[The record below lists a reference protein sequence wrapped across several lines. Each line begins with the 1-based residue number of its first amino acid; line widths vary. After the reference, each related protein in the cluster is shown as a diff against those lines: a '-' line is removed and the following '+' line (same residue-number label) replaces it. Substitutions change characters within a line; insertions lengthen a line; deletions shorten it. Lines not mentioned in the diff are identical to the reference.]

1 MSVDLSKLQ
10 DEKRLLLT
18 VPLRPIQG
26 NRFQPTGFPDL
37 GAATFNAPMLEGDAA
52 ACLLVESAQSMANRM
67 ELTIWDS
74 GNNELKDFAKGL
86 SYVRV
91 VTEDTKHLTSSIEE
105 AHRLN
110 SVYIENPND
119 KNPEKFHKQ
128 LAQEMEYSEKN
139 PINRRKFVE
148 TVFKYDVNSLLHGVF
163 LESIGGRLRIAR
175 ALSAFIEAEE
185 VEVVASGGVKNDYI
199 QPGTEKGSERTAA
212 EGFGNVPY
220 PREEYAAKKIN
231 AYFNLDVSQI
241 RGYGLDAEAEKL
253 LILLGLYKIRALLDD
268 DLRLRTACDFEVK
281 KEVEPL
287 TATRPDAF
295 PLPELKD
302 LKSAI
307 TPLVAKF
314 KHQEKSGDEGAE
326 GEPKLRFAQGTKDD
340 KPGVT
345 EVTYK
350 FK

>member
-1 MSVDLSKLQ
+1 MSFDLSKLQ

-26 NRFQPTGFPDL
+26 NSFQPTGFPDL

-52 ACLLVESAQSMANRM
+52 ACLLVESPQSMANRM

-74 GNNELKDFAKGL
+74 GKNKLKDFAKGL

-91 VTEDTKHLTSSIEE
+91 VTEESEHLTSSIEE

-110 SVYIENPND
+110 SVYIENGND
-119 KNPEKFHKQ
+119 KKFHQQ
-128 LAQEMEYSEKN
+128 LAKEMEYSEKN
-139 PINRRKFVE
+139 PINRKKFVE
-148 TVFKYDVNSLLHGVF
+148 TVFTYDVNSLLHGVF

-185 VEVVASGGVKNDYI
+185 VEVVASGGVKNDHV

-231 AYFNLDVSQI
+231 AYFNLDISQI
-241 RGYGLDAEAEKL
+241 RGYGLDADAEEL

-268 DLRLRTACDFEVK
+268 DLRLRTRCDFV
-281 KEVEPL
+281 VDSDSI
-287 TATRPDAF
+287 TAERPTWF
-295 PLPELKD
+295 EL
-302 LKSAI
+302 
-307 TPLVAKF
+307 
-314 KHQEKSGDEGAE
+314 
-326 GEPKLRFAQGTKDD
+326 PKLSELESKLKGEKGAISKCKSKFAGKD
-340 KPGVT
+340 GVT

>member
-1 MSVDLSKLQ
+1 MPVDLSSLN
-10 DEKRLLLT
+10 DEKRILLT

-37 GAATFNAPMLEGDAA
+37 GAATFNAPMLDGDAA
-52 ACLLVESAQSMANRM
+52 ACLLVESPQSMANRL
-67 ELTIWDS
+67 ELTIWDA
-74 GNNELKDFAKGL
+74 GNNEIKDFAKGM

-91 VTEDTKHLTSSIEE
+91 VTESGGYLTSSIEE

-110 SVYIENPND
+110 SVYIENGND
-119 KNPEKFHKQ
+119 KKFHRL
-128 LAQEMEYSEKN
+128 LAEEMEYSEKN
-139 PINRRKFVE
+139 PINRKKFVE

-185 VEVVASGGVKNDYI
+185 VEVVASGGVKNDHV
-199 QPGTEKGSERTAA
+199 QPGTERGSERTAA

-231 AYFNLDVSQI
+231 AYFSLDVSQI
-241 RGYGLDAEAEKL
+241 RGYGLGDDAEKL

-268 DLRLRTACDFEVK
+268 DLRLRTACDFV
-281 KEVEPL
+281 VDSDTI
-287 TATRPDAF
+287 TADRPTSFD
-295 PLPELKD
+295 LPELAALVSD
-302 LKSAI
+302 VKSAI
-307 TPLVAKF
+307 AKC
-314 KHQEKSGDEGAE
+314 KSKFGGDEGIS
-326 GEPKLRFAQGTKDD
+326 
-340 KPGVT
+340 

-350 FK
+350 LK

>member
-1 MSVDLSKLQ
+1 MSIDLSTLQ

-18 VPLRPIQG
+18 IPLRPVQG

-37 GAATFNAPMLEGDAA
+37 GAATFNAPMLEGDST
-52 ACLLVESAQSMANRM
+52 ACLLVESPQSMANRM

-74 GNNELKDFAKGL
+74 GKNELKDFAKGL

-91 VTEDTKHLTSSIEE
+91 VTEKEDYLTSSIEE

-110 SVYIENPND
+110 SVYIENGNG
-119 KNPEKFHKQ
+119 KEFHKQ
-128 LAQEMEYSEKN
+128 LAKEMEYSEKN
-139 PINRRKFVE
+139 PINRKKFVD

-185 VEVVASGGVKNDYI
+185 VEVVASGGVKNDHV
-199 QPGTEKGSERTAA
+199 QPGTKKGSERTAA

-231 AYFNLDVSQI
+231 AYFNLDMSQI
-241 RGYGLDAEAEKL
+241 RGYGLEADAEQL
-253 LILLGLYKIRALLDD
+253 LILLGLYKIRTLLDD
-268 DLRLRTACDFEVK
+268 NLRLRTACDFTV
-281 KEVEPL
+281 VSDSV
-287 TATRPDAF
+287 TADRPQSF
-295 PLPELKD
+295 ELPERSELENDLQDAISKCKSMFAKD
-302 LKSAI
+302 GGI
-307 TPLVAKF
+307 TK
-314 KHQEKSGDEGAE
+314 
-326 GEPKLRFAQGTKDD
+326 
-340 KPGVT
+340 
-345 EVTYK
+345 VTYK

>member
-1 MSVDLSKLQ
+1 MTIDLSKLQ

-18 VPLRPIQG
+18 VPLRPVQG

-37 GAATFNAPMLEGDAA
+37 GAATFNAPMLNGDSA
-52 ACLLVESAQSMANRM
+52 ACLLVESPQSMANRM
-67 ELTIWDS
+67 ELTIWDPS
-74 GNNELKDFAKGL
+74 KNELKDFAKGL
-86 SYVRV
+86 SFVRV
-91 VTEDTKHLTSSIEE
+91 VTEKGDPLTSSIEE

-119 KNPEKFHKQ
+119 KSDKKFHKQ
-128 LAQEMEYSEKN
+128 LAKEMEYSEKN
-139 PINRRKFVE
+139 PINRKKFVE
-148 TVFKYDVNSLLHGVF
+148 SVFKYDLNSLLHGVF

-185 VEVVASGGVKNDYI
+185 VEVVASGGVKNDHV

-231 AYFNLDVSQI
+231 AYFNLDISQI
-241 RGYGLDAEAEKL
+241 RGYGLEADAEQL
-253 LILLGLYKIRALLDD
+253 LILLGLYKICALLDG
-268 DLRLRTACDFEVK
+268 DLRLRTACDLKVASDSITADRPQSFE
-281 KEVEPL
+281 
-287 TATRPDAF
+287 
-295 PLPELKD
+295 LPERSALENDLKD
-302 LKSAI
+302 AISKCKS
-307 TPLVAKF
+307 
-314 KHQEKSGDEGAE
+314 
-326 GEPKLRFAQGTKDD
+326 RFAGDD
-340 KPGVT
+340 GVT

>member
-1 MSVDLSKLQ
+1 MPVDLSSLN
-10 DEKRLLLT
+10 DEKRILLT

-37 GAATFNAPMLEGDAA
+37 GAATFNAPMLDGDAA
-52 ACLLVESAQSMANRM
+52 ACLLVESPQSMANRL
-67 ELTIWDS
+67 ELTIWDA
-74 GNNELKDFAKGL
+74 GNNEIKDFAKGM

-91 VTEDTKHLTSSIEE
+91 VTESGGYLTSSIEE

-110 SVYIENPND
+110 SVYIENGND
-119 KNPEKFHKQ
+119 KKFHRL
-128 LAQEMEYSEKN
+128 LAEEMEYSEKN
-139 PINRRKFVE
+139 PINRKKFVE

-185 VEVVASGGVKNDYI
+185 VEVVASGGVKNDHV

-231 AYFNLDVSQI
+231 AYFSLDVSQI
-241 RGYGLDAEAEKL
+241 RGYGLGDDAEKL

-268 DLRLRTACDFEVK
+268 DLRLRTACDFV
-281 KEVEPL
+281 VDSDTI
-287 TATRPDAF
+287 TADRPTSFD
-295 PLPELKD
+295 LPELAALVSD
-302 LKSAI
+302 VKSAI
-307 TPLVAKF
+307 AKC
-314 KHQEKSGDEGAE
+314 KSKFGGDEGIS
-326 GEPKLRFAQGTKDD
+326 
-340 KPGVT
+340 

-350 FK
+350 LK

>member
-1 MSVDLSKLQ
+1 MPVDLSSLN
-10 DEKRLLLT
+10 DEKRILLT

-37 GAATFNAPMLEGDAA
+37 GAATFNAPMLDGDAA
-52 ACLLVESAQSMANRM
+52 ACLLVESPQSMANRL
-67 ELTIWDS
+67 ELTIWDA
-74 GNNELKDFAKGL
+74 GNNEIKDFAKGM

-91 VTEDTKHLTSSIEE
+91 VTESGGYLTSSIEE

-110 SVYIENPND
+110 SVYIENGND
-119 KNPEKFHKQ
+119 KKFHRL
-128 LAQEMEYSEKN
+128 LAEEMEYSEKN
-139 PINRRKFVE
+139 PINRKKFVE

-185 VEVVASGGVKNDYI
+185 VEVVASGGVKNDHV

-231 AYFNLDVSQI
+231 AYFSLDVSQI
-241 RGYGLDAEAEKL
+241 RGYGLGDDAEKL
-253 LILLGLYKIRALLDD
+253 LILLGLYKIRALL
-268 DLRLRTACDFEVK
+268 CDFV
-281 KEVEPL
+281 VDSDTI
-287 TATRPDAF
+287 TADRPTSFD
-295 PLPELKD
+295 LPELAALVSD
-302 LKSAI
+302 VKSAI
-307 TPLVAKF
+307 AKC
-314 KHQEKSGDEGAE
+314 KSKFGGDEGIS
-326 GEPKLRFAQGTKDD
+326 
-340 KPGVT
+340 

-350 FK
+350 LK